1 LARDF
6 WEAKV
11 LKLQNID
18 KSYGSL
24 KVIEHLSLDVADGE
38 ALGVIGPNGAGK
50 TTLFSVIAGQVAPDS
65 GQVMFRER
73 DVTGLSPYKR
83 CAAGMGRTF
92 QVPRPFV
99 GMTVFES
106 ARVAANFG
114 GGMKGRQA
122 DDFAI
127 SVIERTG
134 LIARINTPCAEL
146 TLLDRKRLELTRAL
160 ATDPVLLLLDEI
172 GGGLTDHEI
181 QELIEILRGI
191 RQQGIAIIWIEHI
204 VHALTSFVERL
215 MVINFGAKIADG
227 KPHEVMALPQVHEIY
242 LGLDAD
248 ECA

>member
-1 LARDF
+1 MLH
-6 WEAKV
+6 
-11 LKLQNID
+11 LHNID

-24 KVIEHLSLDVADGE
+24 KVIDALSLDLAAGE

-50 TTLFSVIAGQVAPDS
+50 TTLFSIIAGQVTPDRGKVLFKDRDITRDAPH
-65 GQVMFRER
+65 
-73 DVTGLSPYKR
+73 TR

-114 GGMKGRQA
+114 AGMRGRQA
-122 DDFAI
+122 DDFAVA
-127 SVIERTG
+127 VIERTG

-181 QELIEILRGI
+181 AQLVDILRGI
-191 RQQGIAIIWIEHI
+191 REQGIAIVWIEHI
-204 VHALTSFVERL
+204 VHALTAFVGRL
-215 MVINFGAKIADG
+215 MVINYGVKIADG
-227 KPHEVMALPQVHEIY
+227 DPHQVMALPQVHEIY
-242 LGLDAD
+242 MGLDAD
-248 ECA
+248 ACA